1 MQLFIGDKKY
11 INSYLEKKKIKFIK
25 NEYGKPINPES
36 KIFFNK
42 SHCKE
47 FSVLLLD
54 NSKCGID
61 VEKIRKY
68 NDVIA
73 RKMCSEEEYEYLNYS
88 KNKDYDF
95 TLLWVAKEAYLK
107 CLGIGISISM
117 KNISFALN
125 KEIKIQ
131 KDGYDF
137 KVKNL
142 NEHIIVMCC
151 ER

>member
-1 MQLFIGDKKY
+1 MQLFIGDKAY
-11 INSYLEKKKIKFIK
+11 IDSYLEKEGIKFIK
-25 NEYGKPINPES
+25 NEYGKPIDPEN

-54 NSKCGID
+54 NNKCGID
-61 VEKIRKY
+61 VEKIKKY
-68 NDVIA
+68 NDVVA
-73 RKMCSEEEYEYLNYS
+73 KKMCSSEEYDYLNYS

-107 CLGIGISISM
+107 CLGIGISTSM
-117 KNISFALN
+117 KDISFILN
-125 KEIKIQ
+125 KEIKLQ
-131 KDGYDF
+131 MDGYDF
-137 KVKNL
+137 KVETLK
-142 NEHIIVMCC
+142 EHIIVMCG